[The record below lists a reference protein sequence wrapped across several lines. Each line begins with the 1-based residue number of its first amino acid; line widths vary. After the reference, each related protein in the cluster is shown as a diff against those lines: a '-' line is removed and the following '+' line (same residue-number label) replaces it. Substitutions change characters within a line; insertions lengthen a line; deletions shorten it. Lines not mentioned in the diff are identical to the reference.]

1 MSQSIHSITM
11 HDSATVVCAGPQ
23 AAQVGVEDVS
33 RAYTL
38 FLDVQRSTQY
48 LVDNADQVRS
58 HDGAVPGALL
68 TAHPVCSACR
78 RCGPRVCGVTDS
90 APDVGAVL

>member
-1 MSQSIHSITM
+1 MSQSVQSIAV
-11 HDSATVVCAGPQ
+11 HASAAFVCAGLQ

-58 HDGAVPGALL
+58 CGDLCP
-68 TAHPVCSACR
+68 AHP
-78 RCGPRVCGVTDS
+78 
-90 APDVGAVL
+90 

>member
-1 MSQSIHSITM
+1 MIDHP
-11 HDSATVVCAGPQ
+11 VCTAKQ

-48 LVDNADQVRS
+48 LVDHADQV
-58 HDGAVPGALL
+58 H
-68 TAHPVCSACR
+68 
-78 RCGPRVCGVTDS
+78 
-90 APDVGAVL
+90 

>member
-1 MSQSIHSITM
+1 M
-11 HDSATVVCAGPQ
+11 Q

-48 LVDNADQVRS
+48 LVDHADQV
-58 HDGAVPGALL
+58 
-68 TAHPVCSACR
+68 CR
-78 RCGPRVCGVTDS
+78 VYNFDS
-90 APDVGAVL
+90 VM